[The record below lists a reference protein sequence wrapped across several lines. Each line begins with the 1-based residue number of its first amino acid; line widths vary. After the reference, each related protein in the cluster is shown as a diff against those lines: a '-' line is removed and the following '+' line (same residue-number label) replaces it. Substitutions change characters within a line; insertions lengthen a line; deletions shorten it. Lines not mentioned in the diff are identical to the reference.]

1 MPDRLLADR
10 EYKNMLNRFSSVM
23 MKYIVEIIILN
34 KFREGRDGSN
44 IVKKSWNTDWYLY
57 GR

>member
-1 MPDRLLADR
+1 MKI
-10 EYKNMLNRFSSVM
+10 YSTNRFSSVM

>member
-44 IVKKSWNTDWYLY
+44 IVK
-57 GR
+57 